1 MVSKGGFETCEFL
14 HKQWE
19 EYTKEHDINK
29 DIEALI
35 TLVEG
40 NTGIARDETEVLAT
54 VYDSALVVLDSSPLL
69 DNEEKTRASYFSY
82 SLYTSEA
89 GQNGYG
95 AYINKKGQVRI
106 EHDYFLET
114 LNQKAS
120 SSAFGVLELMYTI
133 VHELMHGVF
142 PELDEEAIKEKT
154 EHVWTSG
161 MTEVLKQ

>member
-1 MVSKGGFETCEFL
+1 MVSKGGFETGEFL

-19 EYTKEHDINK
+19 EYTKKHDINK

-35 TLVEG
+35 KLVEG

-69 DNEEKTRASYFSY
+69 DSEEKTRASYFLY
-82 SLYTSEA
+82 SLFTAEA
-89 GQNGYG
+89 SQKDCG

-106 EHDYFLET
+106 EHSYFLDA

-133 VHELMHGVF
+133 VHEMMHGIF
-142 PELDEEAIKEKT
+142 PELDKQAIIEKT
-154 EHVWTSG
+154 EQTWTSG
-161 MTEVLKQ
+161 MTELLKQ